1 MRNTRDM
8 YNTSWPRFFVTLL
21 TLGCL
26 ISRIVS
32 GELRT
37 RLLWP
42 AMAMALALDEE
53 CAECL

>member
-1 MRNTRDM
+1 MQNTRDM

-21 TLGCL
+21 TLDWL

-42 AMAMALALDEE
+42 AMAMAVDEE
-53 CAECL
+53 CAKCL